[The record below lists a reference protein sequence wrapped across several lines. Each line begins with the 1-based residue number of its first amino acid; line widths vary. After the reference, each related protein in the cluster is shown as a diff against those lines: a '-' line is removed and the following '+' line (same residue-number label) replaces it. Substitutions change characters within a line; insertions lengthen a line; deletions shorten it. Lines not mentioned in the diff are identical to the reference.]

1 MEEKVKQQYDRWLS
15 QSGMPTDLAEELKS
29 IAGDEDAITDRFY
42 RELEFG
48 TGGLRGVIGAGTNR
62 MNVYNIRKA
71 TQGLANYLNASDL
84 PKKVAIGYDSRIKS
98 DVFAKVAAGV
108 FAANGVK
115 VNIWPVLMPVPTVSF
130 ATRYLHTSA
139 GVMVTASH
147 NPSKYN
153 GYKVYGEDGGQ
164 LVPKKA
170 DVLTEYVEKVKD
182 LSAIDHRTREDLITW
197 LGEDVVDLF
206 IDTIFKESR
215 YHGNPP
221 PLKVVYT
228 PLHGSGRVPVEKI
241 LGKAGFRDILIVKEQ
256 EMPDGDFPTVS
267 SPNPENEDAL
277 SLGIRLGKETGAD
290 IVIGT
295 DPDSDRIGA
304 AVRKGSQFTLI
315 SGNQMGALLTYFL
328 LSTGKDRLTPAST
341 LVKTVVTGELA
352 ADIAESFH
360 VQVVETLTGFKYIG
374 EKITEW
380 ERNSAHDFVFGFEES
395 YGYLAGTHARDKDA
409 VVTAMLICEMAA
421 YFKSLGKTL
430 SDVLAELYETYGY
443 YYDKSLSYT
452 LKGLEGGRRNAAIM
466 EEARSM
472 DMKSVIPETVET
484 LDFEKGI
491 GGLPKENVLKYR
503 LVGGGW
509 FAIRP
514 SGTEPKIKFYYSLR
528 GKNEEEALRLFGA
541 YRSRLEK
548 QFGL

>member
-1 MEEKVKQQYDRWLS
+1 MNIYKYSQRANKLSSEGQALHPVKGFLQAVQ
-15 QSGMPTDLAEELKS
+15 P
-29 IAGDEDAITDRFY
+29 
-42 RELEFG
+42 
-48 TGGLRGVIGAGTNR
+48 
-62 MNVYNIRKA
+62 
-71 TQGLANYLNASDL
+71 
-84 PKKVAIGYDSRIKS
+84 
-98 DVFAKVAAGV
+98 
-108 FAANGVK
+108 
-115 VNIWPVLMPVPTVSF
+115 
-130 ATRYLHTSA
+130 
-139 GVMVTASH
+139 
-147 NPSKYN
+147 
-153 GYKVYGEDGGQ
+153 
-164 LVPKKA
+164 
-170 DVLTEYVEKVKD
+170 
-182 LSAIDHRTREDLITW
+182 HRTRNAEMSGASAAEQRAGCDQDMGPFQERLTEVLGAEAGFLNAGEEVEGTLGPYQTEVGDLLHPVRRVENAVPVGQNVFLTNGLPDRQRLYGGP
-197 LGEDVVDLF
+197 LGDGRGRINQGVVDVAHDLQYLRLR
-206 IDTIFKESR
+206 DG
-215 YHGNPP
+215 YAHPP
-221 PLKVVYT
+221 AG
-228 PLHGSGRVPVEKI
+228 HEKI
-241 LGKAGFRDILIVKEQ
+241 LGKAGFRDLLIVKEQ

-277 SLGIRLGKETGAD
+277 SLGIRLGMEEGAD

-380 ERNSAHDFVFGFEES
+380 ERNPVHDFVFGFEES

-430 SDVLAELYETYGY
+430 TDVLAELYETYGY

-452 LKGLEGGRRNAAIM
+452 LKGLEGGRRIAAIM
-466 EEARSM
+466 EEARSL

-491 GGLPKENVLKYR
+491 GGLPRENVLKYR
-503 LVGGGW
+503 LAGGGW

-528 GKNEEEALRLFGA
+528 GRNEEEALRLFGA
-541 YRSRLEK
+541 YRSSLEK

>member
-1 MEEKVKQQYDRWLS
+1 MLGKFNSFIEKWMAFVTPACLLMGVLFPDIAKHGVPYVTYAFAFMTFI
-15 QSGMPTDLAEELKS
+15 GALKS
-29 IAGDEDAITDRFY
+29 RFRDVADVFKKPLPLILMLLVLHVLVPVIACGLGHLLFPQNMNYITGMV
-42 RELEFG
+42 LEF
-48 TGGLRGVIGAGTNR
+48 
-62 MNVYNIRKA
+62 
-71 TQGLANYLNASDL
+71 S
-84 PKKVAIGYDSRIKS
+84 
-98 DVFAKVAAGV
+98 
-108 FAANGVK
+108 
-115 VNIWPVLMPVPTVSF
+115 VPTAVISLMWVSI
-130 ATRYLHTSA
+130 
-139 GVMVTASH
+139 
-147 NPSKYN
+147 YN
-153 GYKVYGEDGGQ
+153 GNSPLSLS
-164 LVPKKA
+164 LV
-170 DVLTEYVEKVKD
+170 V
-182 LSAIDHRTREDLITW
+182 
-197 LGEDVVDLF
+197 
-206 IDTIFKESR
+206 IDTILAPF
-215 YHGNPP
+215 
-221 PLKVVYT
+221 LI
-228 PLHGSGRVPVEKI
+228 PVALKI
-241 LGKAGFRDILIVKEQ
+241 LVGSSVKMDTMGMMKELVF
-256 EMPDGDFPTVS
+256 MI
-267 SPNPENEDAL
+267 AL
-277 SLGIRLGKETGAD
+277 PAVLAMCLN
-290 IVIGT
+290 
-295 DPDSDRIGA
+295 RIGA
-304 AVRKGSQFTLI
+304 AVRKDSQFTLI

-380 ERNSAHDFVFGFEES
+380 ERNPAHDFVFGFEES

-452 LKGLEGGRRNAAIM
+452 LKGLEGGRRIASIM
-466 EEARSM
+466 EEARSL

-491 GGLPKENVLKYR
+491 GGLPRENVLKYR
-503 LVGGGW
+503 LAGGGW

-528 GKNEEEALRLFGA
+528 GRNEEEALRLFGA